1 MDLIHRQ
8 KFFIH
13 TYEIDAAGRAQV
25 QALLN
30 FLQDAAARHAAR
42 LGFSVPD
49 LMKRGLTWVLSRYHL
64 SIRRYPRFFEEVTV
78 TTWPSG
84 LQGYFALRDFEMSDA
99 EGLFLAATTS
109 WMLLS
114 LKTKQRVKAEDHL
127 PADMVHDRRSLPD
140 AFPTIPPLGA
150 ATRERRFRVSR
161 RDLDMNRHV
170 NNVVY
175 IHWAL
180 EAVDDE
186 VVAAKRPVDL
196 EVSYRA
202 EAFYDDEIISSLSP
216 AEESDGKAAFLH
228 RITRASDG
236 AELARLR
243 TSWA

>member
-1 MDLIHRQ
+1 MELIYQQ

-13 TYEIDAAGRAQV
+13 TYEIDAAGRAHFLS
-25 QALLN
+25 LLN
-30 FLQDAAARHAAR
+30 FLQDAAAGHASK
-42 LGFSVPD
+42 LGFGVPD
-49 LMKRGLTWVLSRYHL
+49 LVKRGLTWVLSRYHV
-64 SIRRYPRFFEEVTV
+64 SIQRYPRFFDEVTV

-99 EGLFLAATTS
+99 KGPFLAATTS

-114 LKTKQRVKAEDHL
+114 LQTKQPVKAEDHL
-127 PADMVHDRRSLPD
+127 SADMVHPRRSLPD
-140 AFPTIPPLGA
+140 AFPTIPPLASA
-150 ATRERRFRVSR
+150 AREVRFRVSR

-186 VVAAKRPVDL
+186 VAAAKRPVDL

-202 EAFYDDEIISSLSP
+202 EAFYNEEVVSRVGP
-216 AEESDGKAAFLH
+216 AEEAGENAAFLH
-228 RITRASDG
+228 RIVRASDG

-243 TSWA
+243 TRWA

>member
-1 MDLIHRQ
+1 MDLTYEQ

-25 QALLN
+25 LALLN
-30 FLQDAAARHAAR
+30 FLQDAAAGHASR

-49 LMKRGLTWVLSRYHL
+49 LVKRGLTWVLSRYRV
-64 SIRRYPRFFEEVTV
+64 SIQRYPRFFEEVKV

-99 EGLFLAATTS
+99 KGPFLAATTS

-114 LKTKQRVKAEDHL
+114 LATKQPVKAEDHL
-127 PADMVHDRRSLPD
+127 AADMVLPRRSLPD
-140 AFPTIPPLGA
+140 AFPTIPPLATA
-150 ATRERRFRVSR
+150 ARETRFRVAR
-161 RDLDMNRHV
+161 RDLDMNKHV

-180 EAVDDE
+180 EALDDE
-186 VVAAKRPVDL
+186 VVATKRLVDL

-202 EAFYDDEIISSLSP
+202 EAFYNEEIVSRVGP
-216 AEESDGKAAFLH
+216 AEDAEGSTAFLH
-228 RITRASDG
+228 RIVRASDG

-243 TSWA
+243 TRWA